1 MGLPSVVALLQRVEN
16 QVFKARMCSR
26 NYVPPDRRACSLA
39 RIFTGL
45 FMAIN
50 ILRIEVFLGTLLLEQ
65 INWKEF
71 S

>member
-1 MGLPSVVALLQRVEN
+1 M
-16 QVFKARMCSR
+16 FKARMCSR